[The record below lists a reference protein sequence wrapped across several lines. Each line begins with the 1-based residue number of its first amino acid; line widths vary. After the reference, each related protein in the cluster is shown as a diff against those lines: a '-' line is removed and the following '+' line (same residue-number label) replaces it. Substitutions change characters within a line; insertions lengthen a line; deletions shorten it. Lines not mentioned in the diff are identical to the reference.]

1 MKIESIIS
9 LINTGKENKSLYES
23 SSANLLEL
31 VECNDIPERII
42 KSVEELLKAE
52 NWEELKALSNHLSP
66 GMHFYQLVVKTK
78 DGKTAKKYGKII
90 CLN

>member
-9 LINTGKENKSLYES
+9 LIKTSKENKSLYES

-52 NWEELKALSNHLSP
+52 NWEELNNRFHTDLKFGTG
-66 GMHFYQLVVKTK
+66 GMRGRNYWKHNYRIRKRK
-78 DGKTAKKYGKII
+78 
-90 CLN
+90 